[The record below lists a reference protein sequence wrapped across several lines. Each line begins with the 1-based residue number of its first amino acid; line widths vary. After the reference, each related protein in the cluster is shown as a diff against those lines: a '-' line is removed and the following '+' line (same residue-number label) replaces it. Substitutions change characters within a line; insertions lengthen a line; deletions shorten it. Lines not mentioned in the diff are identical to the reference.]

1 MNWNYFIILLTLA
14 ACFIGLAVG
23 LSNMIKAAQEPAP
36 EIPTGPAALSGE
48 WPLHVLPP
56 GEAAP
61 ICSRDYLLQVAAGFV
76 HPFTAKQVAAMTLG
90 IPEADISH
98 VQAMVAATLLRGA
111 GYRRNIV
118 HPTKERRGGVYFSR
132 ADRHHPQ
139 EALQ

>member
-1 MNWNYFIILLTLA
+1 MNWTYFTILLTLA
-14 ACFIGLAVG
+14 CLCLGIVAV
-23 LSNMIKAAQEPAP
+23 LIHLTREEDYPAP

-56 GEAAP
+56 GESAP
-61 ICSRDYLLQVAAGFV
+61 ICSRDYLLQVASGFV
-76 HPFTAKQVAAMTLG
+76 HPFTAKQVAALTLG

-132 ADRHHPQ
+132 TDRHHPQ

>member
-1 MNWNYFIILLTLA
+1 MNWTYFTILLTLA
-14 ACFIGLAVG
+14 CLCLGIVAV
-23 LSNMIKAAQEPAP
+23 LIHLTREDDYPAP
-36 EIPTGPAALSGE
+36 EIPTGPAALTGE
-48 WPLHVLPP
+48 WPLHVRPP

-61 ICSRDYLLQVAAGFV
+61 ICSRDYLLQVAAGFM
-76 HPFTAKQVAAMTLG
+76 HPFTAKQVAALTLG

-132 ADRHHPQ
+132 TERHHPL